1 MFTSS
6 LSDEVRALQED
17 IQAVEDK
24 VDDPILC
31 EKMKQFIN
39 SPPDVQKIFKAD
51 AAAEKLN
58 IISVI
63 LRSEAPPTLNR
74 PQLQRVMRANRAHA
88 EYVRHRTDLSDS
100 DEDEGPQ
107 NEDAWLFEDL
117 TVLLKLYAR
126 LRDREQL
133 IALIF
138 EASDVNGT
146 GDLKTDLRLIGDY
159 FRTTERHHYYILYPT
174 RTSLQGCQHCR
185 LSWRFAKLYQRSN

>member
-6 LSDEVRALQED
+6 LSEEVRALQED

-24 VDDPILC
+24 IEDPVLC
-31 EKMKQFIN
+31 EKIRQFIN
-39 SPPDVQKIFKAD
+39 APWEIQKLFKAD
-51 AAAEKLN
+51 AASENLN

-63 LRSEAPPTLNR
+63 LRSETSPTLNR
-74 PQLQRVMRANRAHA
+74 PQLHRVMRANRAHA
-88 EYVRHRTDLSDS
+88 EYTRQRAELSDS

-117 TVLLKLYAR
+117 SVLLKLYAR

-138 EASDVNGT
+138 EVRVSYIVLG
-146 GDLKTDLRLIGDY
+146 LSKPKLIP
-159 FRTTERHHYYILYPT
+159 I
-174 RTSLQGCQHCR
+174 CR
-185 LSWRFAKLYQRSN
+185 VPHLNY